1 MMKVNKRVSIFL
13 CLLVAVGCL
22 TGCAGHLHTRR
33 KPPQYPV
40 PDVEASWIREG
51 KPIEFEGELWYPERN
66 VEIFRDEE
74 IDLMGE
80 HQGTL
85 FFVDKVDIRPFRRLY
100 TKFGRNK
107 FRSFEK
113 K

>member
-1 MMKVNKRVSIFL
+1 MSVHKRVCVWCCVL
-13 CLLVAVGCL
+13 GVMVCLF
-22 TGCAGHLHTRR
+22 GCAGHGYTRR

-40 PDVEASWIREG
+40 PETEAAWIRAG
-51 KPIEFEGELWYPERN
+51 DPIEFEGELWYPRRN
-66 VEIFRDEE
+66 VEILKDDEV
-74 IDLMGE
+74 DLMGE
-80 HQGTL
+80 YRGL
-85 FFVDKVDIRPFRRLY
+85 SFFVDKVDIRPFQRLY